1 MRHSFLILRDKKIKQ
16 LHKRK
21 FIHLLKLTE
30 LDTIWMRCT
39 TNLTTVPEGVF
50 WRRPRPPA
58 NVKSGVSLV
67 KELPG
72 ILVR

>member
-1 MRHSFLILRDKKIKQ
+1 MRHSFLTLRDKKIKQ

-21 FIHLLKLTE
+21 FIHLLHE
-30 LDTIWMRCT
+30 LDTIWMKCT